1 MNYFCIIIF
10 ASYSQLFKYFML
22 MKKTLLMFALF
33 FTALVMNAQ
42 TYYKC
47 TGDNVNV
54 RTGPGKNYAVAIN
67 QGFET
72 RCQLFKG
79 NIVRSLGSTRNGFTY
94 VRFSNCGMTGA
105 SCYPD
110 NGWVSSQYLR
120 KMTKRCPACGGRGF
134 FNRRCTDYEGAPE
147 DHPGACLCVGRYCL
161 HDNCDGKQHCNNCGG
176 VGWL

>member
-22 MKKTLLMFALF
+22 MKKTLLLFALF
-33 FTALVMNAQ
+33 FTALVM
-42 TYYKC
+42 K
-47 TGDNVNV
+47 
-54 RTGPGKNYAVAIN
+54 
-67 QGFET
+67 
-72 RCQLFKG
+72 LFKG
-79 NIVRSLGSTRNGFTY
+79 NIVRSLGTTRNGFTY

-120 KMTKRCPACGGRGF
+120 KMTRRCPACGGRGF

-147 DHPGACLCVGRYCL
+147 DHPGACLCLGRYCL
-161 HDNCDGKQHCNNCGG
+161 HDNCEGKQHCNNCGG

>member
-1 MNYFCIIIF
+1 
-10 ASYSQLFKYFML
+10 ML

-120 KMTKRCPACGGRGF
+120 KMTRRCPACGGRGF
-134 FNRRCTDYEGAPE
+134 FNRQELAFASEDIACTTTAMASNIATTAVEWGGCDFLT
-147 DHPGACLCVGRYCL
+147 CLYVANQINVL
-161 HDNCDGKQHCNNCGG
+161 T
-176 VGWL
+176 